1 MPFLRKTAAR
11 DPLPVT
17 MSGVRMG
24 ERLLQVGVNEARL
37 AGLLA
42 AKVGLSGHA
51 AMVVPDEA
59 AATRARAGIDDAGV
73 LVDLHV
79 SPLDTLPFPPAGFDA
94 MVVHNVENL
103 LASLT
108 GAQRAA
114 AVGEWRRVLR
124 MGGRIVVIEGGTRS
138 GLRALLRPGPTAD
151 PDYERSGGTIAT
163 LEGAGFRPVRL
174 LGDRE
179 GYKFIE
185 GLKTIGD
192 S

>member
-1 MPFLRKTAAR
+1 MPFLRKTTAR

-24 ERLLQVGVNEARL
+24 ERLLQVGVNDARL
-37 AGLLA
+37 AGVLA

-51 AMVVPDEA
+51 AMIVRDES
-59 AATRARAGIDDAGV
+59 AATRARAGIADAGG

-79 SPLDTLPFPPAGFDA
+79 SPLDTLPFPPDGFDA
-94 MVVHNVENL
+94 IVVHNMDNL
-103 LASLT
+103 LASIN

-114 AVGEWRRVLR
+114 VVGEWRRVLR

-138 GLRALLRPGPTAD
+138 GLGALLRPAPKAD
-151 PDYERSGGTIAT
+151 ADYERNGGTIAT
-163 LEGAGFRPVRL
+163 LEAAGFRPVRL

-192 S
+192 

>member
-1 MPFLRKTAAR
+1 MAFLRKSAAR

-51 AMVVPDEA
+51 AMIVRDEA
-59 AATRARAGIDDAGV
+59 AAARARAGIDDAGV

-79 SPLDTLPFPPAGFDA
+79 SPLDTLPFPPDAFDA
-94 MVVHNVENL
+94 IVVHNMDNL
-103 LASLT
+103 LASINGT
-108 GAQRAA
+108 QRAA
-114 AVGEWRRVLR
+114 TVGEWRRVLR
-124 MGGRIVVIEGGTRS
+124 HGGRIVVIEGGTRG
-138 GLRALLRPGPTAD
+138 GLGALLRPGPKTDA
-151 PDYERSGGTIAT
+151 DYERGGGTIAT
-163 LEGAGFRPVRL
+163 LETAGFRPVRL

-185 GLKTIGD
+185 GLNTIGD
-192 S
+192 